1 MCLQKVSVDYS
12 NLNLYHCQ
20 EVHGFSI
27 EANGIVREL
36 RDKISRKLKVPE
48 RRLLLLQV
56 DKELGFVEIT
66 DDAEVIQQRF
76 TDAETIYALETPVV
90 AKEGPT
96 ATATT
101 AGYNGQQFSN
111 DMYQQMITL
120 VWINRVGS
128 TKECSNF
135 GSFFTTLVSR
145 EANYK
150 QLQSAILEAMAS
162 YLIFKD
168 ENIEE
173 LSSRLNL
180 RIRVLNGTTS
190 REYLRMDV
198 QHPLFIPS
206 VEEALL
212 NSTTN
217 TSRPYRGPK
226 HLKLLVEWSPDVRQS
241 ILVTDDGFH
250 SLKMFDRSV
259 EITKELAMK
268 NNSTTLE
275 DCLNSYFCE
284 EKVCLFIHF

>member
-1 MCLQKVSVDYS
+1 MQLVIQI
-12 NLNLYHCQ
+12 YHYQ

-56 DKELGFVEIT
+56 DKELGFVEII
-66 DDAEVIQQRF
+66 DDTEVIQQRF
-76 TDAETIYALETPVV
+76 IDAETIYALETPVV
-90 AKEGPT
+90 TREGP
-96 ATATT
+96 AVTT
-101 AGYNGQQFSN
+101 TGRNEPHFST

-128 TKECSNF
+128 TKECANF

-150 QLQSAILEAMAS
+150 RLQSTILEAMSS
-162 YLIFKD
+162 YLICKD

-198 QHPLFIPS
+198 PHPLFIPS

-217 TSRPYRGPK
+217 ASHAYRGPK
-226 HLKLLVEWSPDVRQS
+226 HLKLLVEWSPDARES
-241 ILVTDDGFH
+241 ILVTDDSFH
-250 SLKMFDRSV
+250 NLKMFDRSV
-259 EITKELAMK
+259 EITKELSMR

-275 DCLNSYFCE
+275 ECLNAYFCE
-284 EKVCLFIHF
+284 EKVRYCCF